1 MRDEPLA
8 LFAAATAREAE
19 SVQEIDEPVVA
30 LQPMTAGKEVVE
42 DYRHV
47 GLTLR
52 QHPVSF
58 LRADLTTR
66 RIVSC
71 TEAMQARDGARLE
84 TSGLVLVRQRP
95 GSAKGVLF
103 ITLEDETGIANLVV
117 WPTVFEQFR
126 RVVMRAS
133 MIAVGGRVQREGEV
147 VHLVANRFVDLS
159 AGARHGRQPRRG
171 VPTSARSRRPGNT
184 CWRTRRARAAADQ
197 SIPCARH
204 LHSRSAHRHD
214 PREKPELSL
223 I

>member
-1 MRDEPLA
+1 MSRSP
-8 LFAAATAREAE
+8 FAAATAREQE
-19 SVQEIDEPVVA
+19 SIDEIDEPVVS
-30 LQPMTAGKEVVE
+30 LRPMMAGKEVVE

-84 TSGLVLVRQRP
+84 AAGLVLVRQRP

-126 RVVMRAS
+126 RIVMSAS
-133 MIAVGGRVQREGEV
+133 MIAVRGRIQREGKV
-147 VHLVANRFVDLS
+147 VHLVANRFIDLS
-159 AGARHGRQPRRG
+159 ADLASVGNRDGAFPLTHGRG
-171 VPTSARSRRPGNT
+171 
-184 CWRTRRARAAADQ
+184 DQ
-197 SIPCARH
+197 VTHANGP
-204 LHSRSAHRHD
+204 D
-214 PREKPELSL
+214 PRERQSKGFRARDIYVPDLH
-223 I
+223 IDTIKVKGRNFH